1 MFTKTRPILNP
12 VGIIIA
18 IRCVP
23 FFFHLDMLWQFSL
36 SLTPEYVF
44 NNFFYHDGISKLGVN
59 MYVYVSYLR
68 YLMTI
73 KLGEVFISSTVSV
86 IQNLFMTLFKCN

>member
-1 MFTKTRPILNP
+1 M
-12 VGIIIA
+12 
-18 IRCVP
+18 
-23 FFFHLDMLWQFSL
+23 H
-36 SLTPEYVF
+36 
-44 NNFFYHDGISKLGVN
+44 
-59 MYVYVSYLR
+59 VYVSYLR